1 MTGKNIGVWLFI
13 VLSISVCLTVSGCGT
28 ASKTANP
35 AGANT
40 NPESTVSAGTL
51 SSDEET
57 TSSPSTG
64 FLPVVNVTASSNT
77 VGAGSDVYLRA
88 EAIDP
93 AGAQVSLAWEASDGI
108 LTNVNGSSAV
118 WQAPLMSSKSIV
130 SCIATDVRGGKTQA
144 DVEIEVI
151 GNSIYKLN
159 IMADR
164 SSLMNSVS
172 SANTNSAYLPVAGAR
187 VFVKA
192 FNATGVTDKNG
203 DVEFNVTQTDK
214 IAKTSEV
221 TVNFKNWNITYNAN
235 MVAISGSVI
244 SDNLVFSPGYESV
257 TIAQGKGDSFDAKR
271 GCMEVTTTE
280 QDTIGSQI
288 PLSEV
293 TIDSMCGQAVTSR
306 DIGVA
311 HLSSPYSY
319 SAAEIKLS
327 KTGYSTIEGYT
338 VPISLDSVTLVN
350 AEMKRNSCL
359 SDMEA
364 TISWIKP
371 YNYQTEVKVN
381 EPFVVGFA
389 QPMETSSAFNNISM
403 MVQNKNTGEMI
414 PITANEINSLFNVK
428 WSGNTIAYLYPQTG
442 YKSNTRYSIL
452 INNWSAKTVDGRYLK
467 SYTGTYYEFETDNDP
482 QPQIISFSPKNG
494 DTDVNR
500 SGPFSINFDR
510 PIDPESLYTD
520 TEIQVICL
528 DTNASINLNG
538 GSIRSFFSA
547 FWKDNNQVLELVPKI
562 TLDARTRYQVRLK
575 KCNFMST
582 TGKPVICP
590 DNFWVQFT
598 TGSL

>member
-1 MTGKNIGVWLFI
+1 
-13 VLSISVCLTVSGCGT
+13 
-28 ASKTANP
+28 
-35 AGANT
+35 
-40 NPESTVSAGTL
+40 
-51 SSDEET
+51 
-57 TSSPSTG
+57 
-64 FLPVVNVTASSNT
+64 
-77 VGAGSDVYLRA
+77 
-88 EAIDP
+88 
-93 AGAQVSLAWEASDGI
+93 
-108 LTNVNGSSAV
+108 
-118 WQAPLMSSKSIV
+118 
-130 SCIATDVRGGKTQA
+130 
-144 DVEIEVI
+144 
-151 GNSIYKLN
+151 
-159 IMADR
+159 
-164 SSLMNSVS
+164 
-172 SANTNSAYLPVAGAR
+172 
-187 VFVKA
+187 
-192 FNATGVTDKNG
+192 
-203 DVEFNVTQTDK
+203 
-214 IAKTSEV
+214 
-221 TVNFKNWNITYNAN
+221 
-235 MVAISGSVI
+235 
-244 SDNLVFSPGYESV
+244 
-257 TIAQGKGDSFDAKR
+257 
-271 GCMEVTTTE
+271 
-280 QDTIGSQI
+280 
-288 PLSEV
+288 
-293 TIDSMCGQAVTSR
+293 
-306 DIGVA
+306 
-311 HLSSPYSY
+311 
-319 SAAEIKLS
+319 
-327 KTGYSTIEGYT
+327 
-338 VPISLDSVTLVN
+338 
-350 AEMKRNSCL
+350 
-359 SDMEA
+359 MEA

-381 EPFVVGFA
+381 EPFVIGFA

-494 DTDVNR
+494 DTNVNR